1 MNLRRENHGLID
13 AKSQV
18 AIGYGIAS
26 MAAYTSGV
34 RLEEHMNNVILRK
47 ATILD
52 NQSHYNVNKEK
63 NLTI

>member
-1 MNLRRENHGLID
+1 MGL
-13 AKSQV
+13 
-18 AIGYGIAS
+18 AS
-26 MAAYTSGV
+26 MAPYTSGV